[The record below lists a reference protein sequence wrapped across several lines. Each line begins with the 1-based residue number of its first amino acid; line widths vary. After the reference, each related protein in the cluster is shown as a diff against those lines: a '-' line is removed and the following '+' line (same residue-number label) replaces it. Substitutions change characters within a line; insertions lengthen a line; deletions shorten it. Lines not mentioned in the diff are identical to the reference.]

1 MITIQQD
8 SREKANKKDHI
19 LKYFEDNGIK
29 LVRSKLFCGDYTLL
43 HKQDVCIDVKASI
56 IEIAKNIMS
65 KDHQRF
71 KDECQRAMDNGIKLV
86 ILIEEPYTLAA
97 LCDWESPKFKSG
109 KLKGNPITKISG
121 KSLSNTMK
129 TIIMRYGVRFEFCEK
144 ENTAQRIID
153 ILTNKTNV

>member
-1 MITIQQD
+1 MKTIIID
-8 SREKANKKDHI
+8 SREQKYTHI
-19 LKYFEDNGIK
+19 TNYFDNNGIK
-29 LVRSKLFCGDYTLL
+29 WISSKMYVGDYQLL
-43 HKQDVCIDVKASI
+43 SNGLLVVDRKSSI
-56 IEIAKNIMS
+56 LEIAKNIMS

-121 KSLSNTMK
+121 KSLSNAMK